1 MYEISRYCYCLINY
15 HDNILF
21 VSHHAAS
28 SGGTT
33 VRLNGVLAQMALSA
47 SSPSNRPDVLAVG
60 EYLAVFIPGDHA
72 RVALVRT
79 ARYKTRTRQ
88 LGRSPRPGG
97 RRSTVSIAHARP
109 SIKLKEISPYTTL
122 RHSTSCI
129 IIL

>member
-1 MYEISRYCYCLINY
+1 MGKISRYCYCLINY
-15 HDNILF
+15 HDNILSVF
-21 VSHHAAS
+21 YHATS

-33 VRLNGVLAQMALSA
+33 VRLNGILAQMALSA

-72 RVALVRT
+72 SVVLVRT
-79 ARYKTRTRQ
+79 VRYKTRTRQ
-88 LGRSPRPGG
+88 LGRSPRPGD
-97 RRSTVSIAHARP
+97 RCSSVVTAHARP
-109 SIKLKEISPYTTL
+109 SIKLKKISPYSTL